1 MNSPDTPEM
10 MNGLVKFIGVEEF
23 IRHKW
28 LNVFFFFCFFFN
40 EMRRAVIQ
48 AAMLIICL
56 LVLVLLKV
64 SAWPSD

>member
-28 LNVFFFFCFFFN
+28 LNVFFFVFFFN
-40 EMRRAVIQ
+40 EIRRAVIQ

-56 LVLVLLKV
+56 LVLVLLRV